1 MYLATALILTW
12 MKASCCRIVIFSR
25 LIRSSSDS
33 AELRTA
39 FSVFWR
45 RKGKYT
51 IRYFQT
57 SSGIQ
62 WTSALEKGQKQGIGR
77 RKRDGVEVIGFAGKS
92 IHAGGVKQ
100 GEEGMK
106 TRGR

>member
-1 MYLATALILTW
+1 

-77 RKRDGVEVIGFAGKS
+77 RKRDGVEVIGFAG
-92 IHAGGVKQ
+92 
-100 GEEGMK
+100 
-106 TRGR
+106 RGRDENTGEVMILTGTAATVTRVL